1 MRRHLVTFAFLG
13 LAIACY
19 ALGAAGP
26 GTAFLVLGGIAELIF
41 WFRLFGGRRKP

>member
-1 MRRHLVTFAFLG
+1 MRFLA

-41 WFRLFGGRRKP
+41 WFRLFGGKR